1 MKKTQLILIVLLSF
15 LLIFAATCNKEK
27 ETSNTEK
34 ERREEIDEL
43 KSELN
48 DIGETIS
55 EIFEKEREGMKEN
68 AKESMI
74 ELLDKID
81 QKIETLK
88 GKLANSKEDKDLEER
103 LEALQYKAN
112 KLEKEIESLKDE
124 STEEWQQIKN
134 KFQSL
139 LSDIE
144 KDIEKIGTDR

>member
-15 LLIFAATCNKEK
+15 LLILTATCNKEK
-27 ETSNTEK
+27 ETSDAEK
-34 ERREEIDEL
+34 ERREQIDEL
-43 KSELN
+43 KSKLN
-48 DIGETIS
+48 DVGETIS

-68 AKESMI
+68 AKEGMI
-74 ELLDKID
+74 GLLDKID
-81 QKIETLK
+81 QKIETMK
-88 GKLANSKEDKDLEER
+88 GKLANSKEDKDLEES

-124 STEEWQQIKN
+124 STEEWQQIKS
-134 KFQSL
+134 KFKSL